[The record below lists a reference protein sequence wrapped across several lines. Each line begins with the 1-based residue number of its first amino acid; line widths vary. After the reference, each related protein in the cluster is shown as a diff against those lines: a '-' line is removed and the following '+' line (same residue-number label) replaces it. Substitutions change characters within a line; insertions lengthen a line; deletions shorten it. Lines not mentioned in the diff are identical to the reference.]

1 MKKTYGID
9 DDGQLNKGLTVI
21 SQRPWVYR
29 VDVQYQKER
38 PMSQEIMVSLAK
50 GWVFPHETDA
60 DTKHWGNEVGIRSF
74 WTTAGAVYHT
84 HKRRVKQITQ
94 E

>member
-9 DDGQLNKGLTVI
+9 DDGQLNKGLTVV

-29 VDVQYQKER
+29 VDVNYQRDR

-50 GWVFPHETDA
+50 GWVFLYETHA
-60 DTKHWGNEVGIRSF
+60 ETEFWGNEVGIRKF
-74 WTTAGAVYHT
+74 WDTNEAVYHT
-84 HKRRVKQITQ
+84 QKRRVKQTI
-94 E
+94 